1 MTTAANHCPIDPQG
15 AADTPPAGSTSTTV
29 LKVQGLGKE
38 YKLYASPRERLRAL
52 VTGHSRHHSHWALQD
67 VSFSLQR
74 GQCIGVIGDNGAGKS
89 SLLKLLA
96 GTLQP
101 STGSIER
108 VGRVTA
114 ILELGAGFHPD
125 FSGRDN
131 LYFGGSLIGI
141 DHAEMARLEPGI
153 VEFCELGEALDRP
166 VKTYSSGM
174 AVRLAFAL
182 VTAVQPDVLIID
194 EALAVG
200 DQHFQKKCIERIMAF
215 RSNGCTILFC
225 SHSPYHIRHLCD
237 VALWLKGGRVE
248 QLGATEPV
256 LAAYDL
262 HSRQRLAQEQG
273 AAAAVPALAP
283 AFAEAGQARP
293 DAGADADGVNAM
305 AGGSESSAMDVLA
318 RLPAPSTSA
327 AAPAP
332 FAAQDAAGTAR
343 ILSVDVKDLGAP
355 QGGRPGVLN
364 SSDLVVTITVRGRG
378 AECPHIGFMIE
389 QSQGVGITSLAT
401 HEDGA
406 TPVRLPDGH
415 WQSVLTFPDLPL
427 HSGDYVISVYL
438 FDETGMVVYEEWFQF
453 LHFSFLFPKVLPG
466 LVRLPHHWT

>member
-1 MTTAANHCPIDPQG
+1 MKAQEQCPIDPQG
-15 AADTPPAGSTSTTV
+15 AAGTHPAGSASSTV

-101 STGSIER
+101 STGTIER

-153 VEFCELGEALDRP
+153 VEFCELGEAMDRP

-215 RSNGCTILFC
+215 RGNGCTILFC

-237 VALWLKGGRVE
+237 AALWLKGGRVA

-262 HSRQRLAQEQG
+262 YSRQRLAHEQG
-273 AAAAVPALAP
+273 ATAPALVSAKDAQALTGSHSDVGAVAATDAEVDPSAMNGAAQLPSPWVPAAVPSG
-283 AFAEAGQARP
+283 F
-293 DAGADADGVNAM
+293 
-305 AGGSESSAMDVLA
+305 S
-318 RLPAPSTSA
+318 
-327 AAPAP
+327 
-332 FAAQDAAGTAR
+332 AAQDTAGTAR
-343 ILSVDVKDLGAP
+343 ILSVDVKDLSAP
-355 QGGRPGVLN
+355 EGERPGVLQ
-364 SSDLVVTITVRGRG
+364 STDLVVTITVRGRG

-466 LVRLPHHWT
+466 LVRLPHHWA

>member
-1 MTTAANHCPIDPQG
+1 MTEKH
-15 AADTPPAGSTSTTV
+15 GSTSHTV

-38 YKLYASPRERLRAL
+38 YKLYASPRDRLKAL
-52 VTGHSRHHSHWALQD
+52 VTGNARHRSHWALRD
-67 VSFSLQR
+67 VSFELQR

-153 VEFCELGEALDRP
+153 IEFCELGEALDRP

-225 SHSPYHIRHLCD
+225 SHSPYHIRHLSD
-237 VALWLKGGRVE
+237 VALWLKGGQVA
-248 QLGATEPV
+248 QFGATEPV
-256 LAAYDL
+256 LAAYDQ
-262 HSRQRLAQEQG
+262 HTRQRQLDEQALASSDIAISSGQG
-273 AAAAVPALAP
+273 AVTAPSEPEAPVAAI
-283 AFAEAGQARP
+283 
-293 DAGADADGVNAM
+293 DAG
-305 AGGSESSAMDVLA
+305 SAC
-318 RLPAPSTSA
+318 
-327 AAPAP
+327 
-332 FAAQDAAGTAR
+332 
-343 ILSVDVKDLGAP
+343 ILSVDVKDLGEA
-355 QGGRPGVLN
+355 QGDRPPVLY
-364 SSDLVVTITVRGRG
+364 STDLVVTITARGRG
-378 AECPHIGFMIE
+378 NERPNIGFMIE
-389 QSQGVGITSLAT
+389 QSKGVGITSLAT

-406 TPVRLPDGH
+406 VPLKLDDGS
-415 WQSVLTFPDLPL
+415 WRSVLSFPDLPL
-427 HSGDYVISVYL
+427 HSGDYVISAFL
-438 FDETGMVVYEEWFQF
+438 FDETGLAVYDEWFQF
-453 LHFSFLFPKVLPG
+453 LHFSFIFPKPLPG
-466 LVRLPHHWT
+466 LVRLPHHWN

>member
-1 MTTAANHCPIDPQG
+1 MKPL
-15 AADTPPAGSTSTTV
+15 GSDSV
-29 LKVQGLGKE
+29 LRVQGLGKE
-38 YKLYASPRERLRAL
+38 YRLYDSARDRLMAL
-52 VTGHSRHHSHWALQD
+52 FSRKAYHHSHWALRD
-67 VSFSLQR
+67 VSFELGR

-101 STGSIER
+101 SMGSIER

-141 DHAEMARLEPGI
+141 DHAEMVRLESSI
-153 VEFCELGEALDRP
+153 IEFCELGEALDRP

-237 VALWLKGGRVE
+237 VALWLDGGQVA
-248 QLGATEPV
+248 QFGATEPV
-256 LAAYDL
+256 LAAYDQ
-262 HSRQRLAQEQG
+262 HTRKRQSEEQ
-273 AAAAVPALAP
+273 ALACSGTRIVTGREIIP
-283 AFAEAGQARP
+283 VSPEP
-293 DAGADADGVNAM
+293 DAPLSAIDA
-305 AGGSESSAMDVLA
+305 GSAC
-318 RLPAPSTSA
+318 
-327 AAPAP
+327 
-332 FAAQDAAGTAR
+332 
-343 ILSVDVKDLGAP
+343 ILSVDVKELGEP
-355 QGGRPGVLN
+355 QGDRPGVLH

-378 AECPHIGFMIE
+378 NERPNIGFMIE
-389 QSQGVGITSLAT
+389 QSKGVGITSLAT

-406 TPVRLPDGH
+406 VPVQLEDGS
-415 WQSVLTFPDLPL
+415 WRSVLSFPELPL
-427 HSGDYVISVYL
+427 HTGDYVISAYL
-438 FDETGMVVYEEWFQF
+438 FDETGMAVYDEWFQF
-453 LHFSFLFPKVLPG
+453 LHFSFIFPKPLPG
-466 LVRLPHHWT
+466 LVRLPHRWE

>member
-1 MTTAANHCPIDPQG
+1 MSDQAPVAPSSG
-15 AADTPPAGSTSTTV
+15 AHAAGSPQTV
-29 LKVQGLGKE
+29 LKVSGVSKE
-38 YKLYASPRERLRAL
+38 YKLYPSPRARLRAL
-52 VTGHSRHHSHWALQD
+52 LTGKATHRSHWALRD
-67 VSFSLQR
+67 VSFELQR

-101 STGSIER
+101 STGRIER

-141 DHAEMARLEPGI
+141 GHDEMARLEPEI
-153 VEFCELGEALDRP
+153 IEFCELGEALGRP

-174 AVRLAFAL
+174 TVRLAFAL

-200 DQHFQKKCIERIMAF
+200 DQHFQKKCVERIMAF

-237 VALWLKGGRVE
+237 AALWLKSGEVAQFGP
-248 QLGATEPV
+248 TEPV

-262 HSRQRLAQEQG
+262 YTRQRQLLEQG
-273 AAAAVPALAP
+273 VPP
-283 AFAEAGQARP
+283 E
-293 DAGADADGVNAM
+293 
-305 AGGSESSAMDVLA
+305 
-318 RLPAPSTSA
+318 A
-327 AAPAP
+327 AAPGNEPTPVPGTPVAAFASADAP
-332 FAAQDAAGTAR
+332 APVAAVDGGAAC
-343 ILSVDVKDLGAP
+343 ILAVDVKDLGEPHEGEPA
-355 QGGRPGVLN
+355 VLH
-364 SSDLVVTITVRGRG
+364 SQDLVVTITARGRG
-378 AECPHIGFMIE
+378 DERPHIGFMIE
-389 QSQGVGITSLAT
+389 QSKGVGITSLAT

-406 TPVRLPDGH
+406 APVQLPDGT
-415 WQSVLTFPDLPL
+415 WRSVLTFPDLPL
-427 HSGDYVISVYL
+427 HSGDYVISAFL
-438 FDETGMVVYEEWFQF
+438 FDETGLAVYDEWFQF
-453 LHFSFLFPKVLPG
+453 LHFRFIFPKPLPG
-466 LVRLPHHWT
+466 LVRLPHHWS

>member
-1 MTTAANHCPIDPQG
+1 MTHNAIHPTH
-15 AADTPPAGSTSTTV
+15 TV

-38 YKLYASPRERLRAL
+38 YKLYASPRERLKAL
-52 VTGHSRHHSHWALQD
+52 VTGNARHRSHWALRD
-67 VSFSLQR
+67 VSFELQR

-141 DHAEMARLEPGI
+141 DHAEMERLEPGI
-153 VEFCELGEALDRP
+153 IEFCELGEALDRP

-237 VALWLKGGRVE
+237 VALWLKGGQVA
-248 QLGATEPV
+248 QFGATEPV
-256 LAAYDL
+256 LAAYDQ
-262 HSRQRLAQEQG
+262 HTRQRQLDAQALACTG
-273 AAAAVPALAP
+273 AAIVP
-283 AFAEAGQARP
+283 EQ
-293 DAGADADGVNAM
+293 
-305 AGGSESSAMDVLA
+305 DVLA
-318 RLPAPSTSA
+318 
-327 AAPAP
+327 APAEP
-332 FAAQDAAGTAR
+332 DAPVAAIDAGSAC
-343 ILSVDVKDLGAP
+343 ILSVDVKDLGEA
-355 QGGRPGVLN
+355 QGDRPPVLRN
-364 SSDLVVTITVRGRG
+364 TDLVVTITARGRG
-378 AECPHIGFMIE
+378 DERPNIGFMIE
-389 QSQGVGITSLAT
+389 QSKGVGITSLAT

-406 TPVRLPDGH
+406 VPVQLDDGS
-415 WQSVLTFPDLPL
+415 WRSVLSFPDLPL
-427 HSGDYVISVYL
+427 HSGDYVISAFL
-438 FDETGMVVYEEWFQF
+438 FDETGLAVYDEWFQF
-453 LHFSFLFPKVLPG
+453 LHFSFIFPKPLPG
-466 LVRLPHHWT
+466 LVRLPHHWS

>member
-1 MTTAANHCPIDPQG
+1 MTAEQQCPIDPQG
-15 AADTPPAGSTSTTV
+15 AANTGPAGGNTTV

-38 YKLYASPRERLRAL
+38 YKLYASPRDRLKAL
-52 VTGHSRHHSHWALQD
+52 VTGHARHHSHWALQD
-67 VSFSLQR
+67 VSFELQR

-141 DHAEMARLEPGI
+141 DHQEMARLEPGI
-153 VEFCELGEALDRP
+153 IEFCELGEALDRP

-237 VALWLKGGRVE
+237 VALWLKGGRVA

-262 HSRQRLAQEQG
+262 HSRQRLAQEPG
-273 AAAAVPALAP
+273 
-283 AFAEAGQARP
+283 
-293 DAGADADGVNAM
+293 
-305 AGGSESSAMDVLA
+305 
-318 RLPAPSTSA
+318 
-327 AAPAP
+327 AAPA
-332 FAAQDAAGTAR
+332 ASDSVQAQDSGAVVASDTAPAAVHGAAPATAQDKGSAR
-343 ILSVDVKDLGAP
+343 ILSVDVKDLGEP
-355 QGGRPGVLN
+355 QGERPGVLN
-364 SSDLVVTITVRGRG
+364 SLDLVVTITARGRG
-378 AECPHIGFMIE
+378 TERPHIGFMIE

-406 TPVRLPDGH
+406 APVQLSDGT
-415 WQSVLTFPDLPL
+415 WQSVLTFADLPL
-427 HSGDYVISVYL
+427 HSGDYVISAFL
-438 FDETGMVVYEEWFQF
+438 FDETGLAVYDEWFQF
-453 LHFSFLFPKVLPG
+453 LHFSFIFPKPLPG
-466 LVRLPHHWT
+466 LVRLPHYWA

>member
-1 MTTAANHCPIDPQG
+1 MSEVLVKSVSNQAEAPGASLAAPDFNEV
-15 AADTPPAGSTSTTV
+15 V
-29 LKVQGLGKE
+29 LKISNVSKE
-38 YKLYASPRERLRAL
+38 YKLYPSPRSRLRAL
-52 VTGHSRHHSHWALQD
+52 VTGKATHRSHWALRD
-67 VSFSLQR
+67 VSFELHR
-74 GQCIGVIGDNGAGKS
+74 GQCIGVVGDNGAGKS

-101 STGSIER
+101 STGTIER

-141 DHAEMARLEPGI
+141 DHDEMARLEPEI
-153 VEFCELGEALDRP
+153 IEFCELGEALDRP

-215 RSNGCTILFC
+215 RNNGCTILFC

-237 VALWLKGGRVE
+237 AAIWLKAGHVE
-248 QLGATEPV
+248 QFGATEPV

-262 HSRQRLAQEQG
+262 HTRERQAREQEAIESANQ
-273 AAAAVPALAP
+273 PALAP
-283 AFAEAGQARP
+283 VTAEI
-293 DAGADADGVNAM
+293 
-305 AGGSESSAMDVLA
+305 
-318 RLPAPSTSA
+318 
-327 AAPAP
+327 P
-332 FAAQDAAGTAR
+332 FAQDASDTPEVPAHPQGPVAAVDSGNAC
-343 ILSVDVKDLGAP
+343 ILSVEVKDLGEPEGSQPAI
-355 QGGRPGVLN
+355 LH
-364 SSDLVVTITVRGRG
+364 SMDLVVTITARGRG
-378 AECPHIGFMIE
+378 DERPHIGFMIE
-389 QSQGVGITSLAT
+389 QSKGVGITSLAT

-406 TPVRLPDGH
+406 VPQQLPDGT

-427 HSGDYVISVYL
+427 HSGDYVISAFL
-438 FDETGMVVYEEWFQF
+438 FDETGLAVYDEWFQF
-453 LHFSFLFPKVLPG
+453 KHFRFIFPKPLPG
-466 LVRLPHHWT
+466 LVRLPHHWA

>member
-1 MTTAANHCPIDPQG
+1 MTHNAIHPTH
-15 AADTPPAGSTSTTV
+15 TV

-38 YKLYASPRERLRAL
+38 YKLYASPRERLKAL
-52 VTGHSRHHSHWALQD
+52 VTGNARHRSHWALRD
-67 VSFSLQR
+67 VSFELQR

-153 VEFCELGEALDRP
+153 IEFCELGEALDRP

-237 VALWLKGGRVE
+237 VALWLKGGQVA
-248 QLGATEPV
+248 QFGATEPV
-256 LAAYDL
+256 LAAYDQ
-262 HSRQRLAQEQG
+262 HTRQRQLDEQALASSDIAISSGQG
-273 AAAAVPALAP
+273 AVTAPSEPEAPVAAI
-283 AFAEAGQARP
+283 
-293 DAGADADGVNAM
+293 DAG
-305 AGGSESSAMDVLA
+305 SAC
-318 RLPAPSTSA
+318 
-327 AAPAP
+327 
-332 FAAQDAAGTAR
+332 
-343 ILSVDVKDLGAP
+343 ILSVDVKDLGEA
-355 QGGRPGVLN
+355 QGDRPPVLH
-364 SSDLVVTITVRGRG
+364 STDLVVTITARGRG
-378 AECPHIGFMIE
+378 NERPNIGFMIE
-389 QSQGVGITSLAT
+389 QSKGVGITSLAT

-406 TPVRLPDGH
+406 VPLKLDDGS
-415 WQSVLTFPDLPL
+415 WRSVLSFPDLPL
-427 HSGDYVISVYL
+427 HSGDYVISAFL
-438 FDETGMVVYEEWFQF
+438 FDETGLAVYDEWFQF
-453 LHFSFLFPKVLPG
+453 LHFSFIFPKPLPG
-466 LVRLPHHWT
+466 LVRLPHHWN